1 MIFLTQRHKKRIM
14 IAGGIL
20 ILLLIITA
28 IIFAVAPA
36 KQEQKIP
43 SPSYEITETDIFSL
57 PGFKA
62 ADITVKGVKLGDPYE
77 TMIEKLGTPDKQL
90 PVNDQ
95 TINVEY
101 GERLKLSDTGLIIQL
116 KDNSVIAFTFKQPF
130 NPLLIGKTKIV
141 HSKEDIYLQ
150 VLGKPDNILFVPI
163 TPTSVQA
170 YKVLEYQ
177 DKGVYVL
184 LKKNEQNGFTLRSIP
199 LKA

>member
-1 MIFLTQRHKKRIM
+1 M

-20 ILLLIITA
+20 ILLLVIIALILT
-28 IIFAVAPA
+28 VAPA
-36 KQEQKIP
+36 KQEQQIP
-43 SPSYEITETDIFSL
+43 SQSYEITETDIFSL

-62 ADITVKGVKLGDPYE
+62 ADIMVKGVKLGDPYE
-77 TMIEKLGTPDKQL
+77 TVIEKLGTPDKQI
-90 PVNDQ
+90 PVNDR

-116 KDNSVIAFTFKQPF
+116 KDDRVIAFTFKQSF

-163 TPTSVQA
+163 TPMSALA

-184 LKKNEQNGFTLRSIP
+184 LRKDEQNGFTLRGIP